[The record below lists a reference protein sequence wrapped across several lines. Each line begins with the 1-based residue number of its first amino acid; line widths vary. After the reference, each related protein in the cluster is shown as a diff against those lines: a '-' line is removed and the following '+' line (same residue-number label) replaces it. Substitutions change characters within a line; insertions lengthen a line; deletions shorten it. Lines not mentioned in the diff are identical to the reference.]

1 MEPWSIVA
9 EHPQDGEPFGVVM
22 QDDSTFTEAE
32 YIARQLLATF
42 LLTGGYFPTHPEI
55 PLNGHY
61 LFTYT
66 VAPETIPRLA
76 TIWAYSFEDAEMR
89 LNLLAA
95 DGTLFMPSPG

>member
-1 MEPWSIVA
+1 MEPWSIVG
-9 EHPQDGEPFGVVM
+9 EYPFDGEPFGLVM

-32 YIARQLLATF
+32 YIARQLLATYRV
-42 LLTGGYFPTHPEI
+42 TGTYFPTHDEH

-66 VAPETIPRLA
+66 VSPETIPRLA
-76 TIWAYSFEDAEMR
+76 TIWAHSYDDAELR
-89 LNLLAA
+89 LTVLAQ